1 VVALKTLGRTA
12 AIKAITLDLDDTL
25 WPVWPAIERAE
36 HELHAW
42 LSVHARAT
50 ARRFDVPALRDL
62 RNAIVAEH
70 PQWAHDFSRL
80 RRESLSRALALAG
93 DDRALADPAYDVFF
107 AARNRVECF
116 ADALPALQALARRW
130 PIAALTNGN
139 ADLQTIGLASYFVT
153 TVSARE
159 FGVAKPDPRIFHEA
173 CRQLGAAPHE
183 VLHVG
188 DDWAL
193 DVSGAHRAG
202 LRSAWVRRDAAAAAH
217 LHDDAGAV
225 QPDCIVEDLGELV
238 ALLDA

>member
-1 VVALKTLGRTA
+1 MAALTAPSRSA

-42 LSVHARAT
+42 LRVHASAT
-50 ARRFDVPALRDL
+50 ARRFDVRALREM
-62 RNAIVAEH
+62 RNAIVAER
-70 PQWAHDFSRL
+70 PQWAHDLSRL
-80 RRESLSRALALAG
+80 RRESLARALALAG
-93 DDRALADPAYDVFF
+93 DDHALADPAYDVFF

-139 ADLQTIGLASYFVT
+139 ADLQAIGLAPYFTT

-159 FGVAKPDPRIFHEA
+159 FGVAKPDPRIFREA

-193 DVSGAHRAG
+193 DVAGAHRAG
-202 LRSAWVRRDAAAAAH
+202 LRSAWVRREAAV
-217 LHDDAGAV
+217 DDRPHEASTV
-225 QPDCIVEDLGELV
+225 QPDCVVGDLGELL
-238 ALLDA
+238 AWLAD

>member
-1 VVALKTLGRTA
+1 VVALKTTGRAA
-12 AIKAITLDLDDTL
+12 AIKAITFDLDDTL

-42 LSVHARAT
+42 LRVHAGRT
-50 ARRFDVPALRDL
+50 AHRFDVPALREM

-80 RRESLSRALALAG
+80 RRESLVRALTLAG
-93 DDRALADPAYDVFF
+93 DDHALADPAYDVFF

-139 ADLQTIGLASYFVT
+139 ADLQVIGLAPYFT
-153 TVSARE
+153 ATVSARE
-159 FGVAKPDPRIFHEA
+159 FGIAKPDPRIFHEA

-193 DVSGAHRAG
+193 DVYGAHRAG
-202 LRSAWVRRDAAAAAH
+202 LRSAWVRREA
-217 LHDDAGAV
+217 LGADRPHEPGGV
-225 QPDCIVEDLGELV
+225 QPDCVVGDLGELV
-238 ALLDA
+238 AWLAD